1 MVKKTLTNPNSED
14 FDLTILPVKQDNY
27 SINIRRPIHPM
38 LPKADKGSLLITTAS
53 VRSGKTNLL
62 TNIFGNSNFYRD
74 AFDAVYIFS
83 STIAQDQTGRRLKE
97 MFPNTT
103 YDTFDEN
110 KLQRILDYQL
120 QQDDDER
127 EAIAIMLDDLPNY
140 LKPKSLFFTLA
151 SNYRHFGIG
160 LLSYSVQSFKMI
172 PPIVRNNATNL
183 LLGTLNP
190 SQLEQVSQE
199 YSDHFGGKDNFK
211 RMYRIA
217 VPERFNFLY
226 MRMDEHPAILH
237 KNFDEK
243 ILYQDQE

>member
-1 MVKKTLTNPNSED
+1 MEKKN
-14 FDLTILPVKQDNY
+14 FDLTVLPVKQDAFG
-27 SINIRRPIHPM
+27 INIRRPFHPI
-38 LPKADKGSLLITTAS
+38 LPKINQGALLITVAS

-62 TNIFGNSNFYRD
+62 TNIFGNSNFFRD

-97 MFPNTT
+97 MFPTTT
-103 YDTFDEN
+103 YDTFDES
-110 KLQRILDYQL
+110 KLQRILDFQM
-120 QQDDDER
+120 QQDEDDR

-151 SNYRHFGIG
+151 SNYRHYGIG

-190 SQLEQVSQE
+190 SQLEQLSAE
-199 YSDHFGGKDNFK
+199 YSENFGGKENFK

-226 MRMDEHPAILH
+226 ARLDEHPAILH
-237 KNFDEK
+237 KNFDDK
-243 ILYQDQE
+243 ILFQEK